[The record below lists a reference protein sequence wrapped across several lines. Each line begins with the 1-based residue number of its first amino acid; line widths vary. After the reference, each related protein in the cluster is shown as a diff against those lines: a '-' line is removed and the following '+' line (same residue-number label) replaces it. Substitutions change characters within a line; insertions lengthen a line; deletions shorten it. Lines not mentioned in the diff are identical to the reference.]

1 MTPEVKMQ
9 FIVFNTKQQDKI
21 INAMY
26 STFNRKLYLWRKV
39 NKELSKM
46 PELFS
51 QIKAKLDEWKSRFLL
66 ESSFYP
72 KSTTPMESLDLHSKW
87 MERLEYCI
95 VNNVLDDDLP
105 DNFRLLLEDASGIL
119 LEMEILL
126 PSDEEISNGYK

>member
-1 MTPEVKMQ
+1 MTPEIKMQ
-9 FIVFNTKQQDKI
+9 FIIFNTKQQDKI

-26 STFNRKLYLWRKV
+26 ASFNRKLYLWRKV

-51 QIKAKLDEWKSRFLL
+51 QIKAKLDDWKSRFLL

-72 KSTTPMESLDLHSKW
+72 KSNTPMESLDLHSKW

-105 DNFRLLLEDASGIL
+105 DNFRLLLEDASGIF

>member
-1 MTPEVKMQ
+1 MTPEIKMQ

-26 STFNRKLYLWRKV
+26 ATFNRKLYLWRKV

-51 QIKAKLDEWKSRFLL
+51 QIKTKLDNWKSRFLL

-72 KSTTPMESLDLHSKW
+72 KSNTPMESLDLHSKW

-95 VNNVLDDDLP
+95 VNSVLDDDLP
-105 DNFRLLLEDASGIL
+105 DNFKLLLEDASGIF

-126 PSDEEISNGYK
+126 PSDEEINNGYK